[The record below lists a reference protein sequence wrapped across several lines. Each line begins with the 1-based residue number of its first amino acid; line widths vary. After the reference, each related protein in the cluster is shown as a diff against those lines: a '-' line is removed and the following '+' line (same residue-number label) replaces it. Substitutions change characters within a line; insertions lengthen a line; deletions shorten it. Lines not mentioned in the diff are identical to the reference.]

1 MIDMTKI
8 KHGIISDPEYI
19 FFEKGKRGGVSYIS
33 NRYSK
38 ANNQYL
44 KSCYQKQESKYIIN
58 LESNNLYGYECISF
72 SQQVD
77 SNG

>member
-1 MIDMTKI
+1 MTKI
-8 KHGIISDPEYI
+8 RLGIISNSEYI

-33 NRYSK
+33 NRCSK

-44 KSCYQKQESKYIIN
+44 KSCDQKHESKYIIH
-58 LESNNLYGYECISF
+58 LESNNLHGYEFISF